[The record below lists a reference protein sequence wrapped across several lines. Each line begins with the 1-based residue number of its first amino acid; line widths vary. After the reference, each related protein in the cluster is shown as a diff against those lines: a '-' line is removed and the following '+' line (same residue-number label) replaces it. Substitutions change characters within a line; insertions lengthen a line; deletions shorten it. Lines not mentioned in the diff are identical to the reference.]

1 MNNKKEYTDYGE
13 YLDDA
18 YEEQAKKYSHG
29 KKAGK
34 RCETRNR

>member
-18 YEEQAKKYSHG
+18 YEEQAKKYSDR
-29 KKAGK
+29 KES
-34 RCETRNR
+34 R